1 MRRAWMFGPRI
12 AITLPFAL
20 LLFGPLLAK
29 PETSRRI
36 EITASKFSYSP
47 NQITLKKG
55 EAVVL
60 VLHSTDVTHGLK
72 IPDLHVVTEIK
83 KGKDSE
89 IPLTPTQTG
98 HFNGKCA
105 HFCGSGHGSMALE
118 IEVVELI
125 GPDGPGVPIHW
136 PRVCQWVV
144 TGVAGL
150 HTSPRA
156 R

>member
-1 MRRAWMFGPRI
+1 MLSPRI
-12 AITLPFAL
+12 AIIL
-20 LLFGPLLAK
+20 LAASLLCGPLFAR
-29 PETSRRI
+29 PETPRRV

-105 HFCGSGHGSMALE
+105 HFCGSGHGSMTLQ
-118 IEVVELI
+118 IEVVE
-125 GPDGPGVPIHW
+125 
-136 PRVCQWVV
+136 
-144 TGVAGL
+144 
-150 HTSPRA
+150 
-156 R
+156 